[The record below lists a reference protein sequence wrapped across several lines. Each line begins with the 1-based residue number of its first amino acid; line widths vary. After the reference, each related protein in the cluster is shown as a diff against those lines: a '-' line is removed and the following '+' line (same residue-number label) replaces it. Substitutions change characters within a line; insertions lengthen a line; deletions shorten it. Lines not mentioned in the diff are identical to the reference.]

1 MAAPQTTPT
10 PAGPA
15 SRCPNCMAPV
25 EPGQLSCLECG
36 TALGVRYRR
45 PADWRAALALV
56 GAVVLLIG
64 IALGLGLEAVRD
76 DPPRV
81 ASAPPS
87 PPPKRTA
94 PLPTEGEQRSPAG
107 GGAEEEPLPPASDPG
122 QPPAGMVDS
131 SPSGQEAGGGGS
143 GSSAA
148 PGEGSSAGEGAPGGA
163 GEAGA
168 LTAWPSGK
176 SGFTVVLAS
185 ETNRAAAEAKARR
198 AVAAG
203 LSAGVLRSS
212 DYRSLNP
219 GYWVAFA
226 GQFDSMGEARSSAR
240 SAAAKGFPQAYAR
253 AVDPA

>member
-25 EPGQLSCLECG
+25 EANQLSCLECG

-45 PADWRAALALV
+45 AADWRVALALL
-56 GAVVLLIG
+56 GAAVLLVG
-64 IALGLGLEAVRD
+64 IALGLGLEGVRD

-107 GGAEEEPLPPASDPG
+107 GGGEEEPLPPASDPG

-131 SPSGQEAGGGGS
+131 SPSGQDAGGGGS
-143 GSSAA
+143 GSSTA
-148 PGEGSSAGEGAPGGA
+148 PGEGSSAGDGEGQ
-163 GEAGA
+163 AGA
-168 LTAWPSGK
+168 LAAWPSGK

-185 ETNRAAAEAKARR
+185 ETNRTAAEAKARR

-226 GQFDSMGEARSSAR
+226 GQFDSMAAARSSAR
-240 SAAAKGFPQAYAR
+240 SAAAQGFPQAYAR